1 MFSLFVMAMLMQAP
15 AAQEVKPATV
25 EGAVT
30 HAATQTAIRKAK
42 VTLTLIGGSEQA
54 QSAETGDDGKYT
66 LKDVK
71 PGRYRLSA
79 EKAGYQATA
88 YGAKN
93 PGEALGQ
100 TLRIDAGAALTGMNI
115 PLPKQGVIAGKITDN
130 DGEPV
135 AKALVLAMNSMYAN
149 GKKVRLP
156 AGTVPV
162 MSNDLGEY
170 RIGQLP
176 PGKFIVCAVLEGSYQ
191 PQLNPKD
198 VKTGVEEALSN
209 TCFPSVPTLT
219 EAQSIEIKDASEV
232 PGIDIRLNRIK
243 TVTFTGEIA
252 GVPPGTSSVTYLSL
266 VPKDMGPMGRAMGPR
281 ALLQGADGKFTFR
294 NVPPGS
300 YILQT
305 LPTGLGNVPY
315 VVKSSI
321 EIGDQPLE
329 KMTVQAAAPFE
340 VKGHLTADP
349 APELKIGAIKIV
361 AVPADDIVAT
371 FAMSSAADT
380 GDFVLGNL
388 VAGRYRI
395 AFTGMPATHY
405 VKEIKLGE
413 KTLETDEAEISNAAT
428 PVAIA
433 LGLATADV
441 SGVVQNDKGEPVPSV
456 NVGLVPL
463 PRKPFRM
470 RMTRTDQNG
479 AFKLPNVAPG
489 EYAILSLDQLEPGA
503 LEDEEFLKPLLS
515 KAKKVTVRESG
526 PQNLELRV
534 IPVSER

>member
-1 MFSLFVMAMLMQAP
+1 MFSLIALAMLMQAP
-15 AAQEVKPATV
+15 AAQEVKPATL
-25 EGAVT
+25 EGTVT
-30 HAATQTAIRKAK
+30 HAASHTAIRKAK
-42 VTLTLIGGSEQA
+42 VTLALIGGEQT
-54 QSAETGDDGKYT
+54 QTAETGEDGKYT

-88 YGAKN
+88 YGAKH

-100 TLRIDAGAALTGMNI
+100 TLRIDAGAALAGLDI
-115 PLPKQGVIAGKITDN
+115 AVAKQGVIAGKITDN

-156 AGTVPV
+156 AGTLPV
-162 MSNDLGEY
+162 LSNDLGEY

-176 PGKFIVCAVLEGSYQ
+176 PGKFIVCAVVESSYQ

-198 VKTGVEEALSN
+198 VKTGVEEAISN
-209 TCFPSVPTLT
+209 TCFPSVATMT
-219 EAQSIEIKDASEV
+219 EATAIEIKDAAEV
-232 PGIDIRLNRIK
+232 PGIDIHLNKVK

-266 VPKDMGPMGRAMGPR
+266 VPKDSGPMGRAMGPR
-281 ALLQGADGKFTFR
+281 ALLQGADGKFTFK

-300 YILQT
+300 YVLQT
-305 LPTGLGNVPY
+305 LPTGLGNTAY

-321 EIGDQPLE
+321 EIGEQPIE
-329 KMTVQAAAPFE
+329 KVTIQAAAPFE
-340 VKGHLTADP
+340 VKGHLNAEP
-349 APELKIGAIKIV
+349 SPELKVGAIKIV

-371 FAMSSAADT
+371 FAMSSAAEN

-388 VAGRYRI
+388 VAGRYRL
-395 AFTGMPATHY
+395 AFTGMPGTHY

-413 KTLETDEAEISNAAT
+413 KVVEGDEADITNAAT
-428 PVAIA
+428 PVTIS
-433 LGLATADV
+433 LGLATAEV
-441 SGVVQNDKGEPVPSV
+441 GGVVQNDKGEPVPSV
-456 NVGLVPL
+456 NVGLVPN
-463 PRKPFRM
+463 PKKAFRVK
-470 RMTRTDQNG
+470 MTRTDQNG
-479 AFKLPNVAPG
+479 LFKLPNVAPG
-489 EYAILSLDQLEPGA
+489 EYLVLSLDQLEAGA

-526 PQNLELRV
+526 PQNLELQV
-534 IPVSER
+534 IPSAER

>member
-1 MFSLFVMAMLMQAP
+1 MISLFVMAMLMQAP

-42 VTLTLIGGSEQA
+42 VTLTLIGGSEQT
-54 QSAETGDDGKYT
+54 QSVETGDDGKYA

-71 PGRYRLSA
+71 PGRYKLSA
-79 EKAGYQATA
+79 EKTGYQASA
-88 YGAKN
+88 YGAKM

-100 TLRIDAGAALTGMNI
+100 TLRIDAGSALTGMNI
-115 PLPKQGVIAGKITDN
+115 ALPKQGVIAGKIIDN

-135 AKALVLAMNSMYAN
+135 AKALVLALNSIYAN

-198 VKTGVEEALSN
+198 VKTGVEEALTN
-209 TCFPSVPTLT
+209 TCFPSVLTQT
-219 EAQSIEIKDASEV
+219 EAQSIEIKDSTEV
-232 PGIDIRLNRIK
+232 PGIDIRMNKVK
-243 TVTFTGEIA
+243 TVTFTGSIDGIPA
-252 GVPPGTSSVTYLSL
+252 SASSVTLLSL
-266 VPKDMGPMGRAMGPR
+266 VPKDAGPIGRAMGAR
-281 ALLQGADGKFTFR
+281 AMLQGADGKFTFK

-321 EIGDQPLE
+321 EIGDQPIE
-329 KMTVQAAAPFE
+329 KVTIQAAAPFE

-349 APELKIGAIKIV
+349 SPELKVGAIKIV
-361 AVPADDIVAT
+361 AVPSDDIVAT
-371 FAMSSAADT
+371 FAMSSAADN

-388 VAGRYRI
+388 VAGRYRV

-405 VKEIKLGE
+405 VKELKLGE
-413 KTLETDEAEISNAAT
+413 KTLDSDEAEISNAAT
-428 PVAIA
+428 PFAVS
-433 LGLATADV
+433 LGLATAEV
-441 SGVVQNDKGEPVPSV
+441 GGVVHNDKGEPVPSV
-456 NVGLVPL
+456 NVGLVPV

-470 RMTRTDQNG
+470 KMARTDQNG
-479 AFKLPNVAPG
+479 AFRLPNVAPG
-489 EYAILSLDQLEPGA
+489 EYVILSLDQLEPGA
-503 LEDEEFLKPLLS
+503 LEDEEFLKPLMS

-534 IPVSER
+534 IPAAER